1 MNNKVL
7 DVLNVIKDLEHDIL
21 ASCKYSVDEDTQ
33 TFEFS
38 FSQSAVDHYSRTK
51 QHSIVLTIFTLLLIL
66 VCYFILN
73 LRSFGLFSVLVAT
86 FICLG
91 IISLLSVGFAYEASR
106 KIAINLNTKT
116 ISINSK
122 PIQPTKLKGIV
133 LRRNYRNKRFTFVIP
148 GEPLPDEFLH
158 SIGVYVR
165 YDYMSLAPLLA
176 FSTTPS
182 AERFYCSI
190 NQALYPD
197 KVIDIKY
204 TSL

>member
-1 MNNKVL
+1 MDNKVL

-38 FSQSAVDHYSRTK
+38 FSQSIVDRYSRIK
-51 QHSIVLTIFTLLLIL
+51 QHSIVLTIFTLLLML

-73 LRSFGLFSVLVAT
+73 LRSITLLSVLVMA
-86 FICLG
+86 FIFLC
-91 IISLLSVGFAYEASR
+91 IISLFLAAIAYDTTR
-106 KIAINLNTKT
+106 KILINLNTKT

-122 PIQPTKLKGIV
+122 PIEPAKLKGIV
-133 LRRNYRNKRFTFVIP
+133 LRRNYRNKRFTYVIP
-148 GEPLPDEFLH
+148 GEPLPDEYLDG
-158 SIGVYVR
+158 IGVYVR
-165 YDYMSLAPLLA
+165 YGFMSLAPLLT

-182 AERFYCSI
+182 AERFYHSI